1 MRTSPA
7 GQAISRRILWRVR
20 GGAKGQSGH
29 FLWMK
34 GPLYRLKAA
43 SWCAGIC
50 LVVVLALSQC
60 QPAEQTRLPE
70 ETLVRI
76 MVDLHTAEAATTG
89 LTGFRKDSLLYLYY
103 EQIFALHGVERA
115 DYEHDIRL
123 LSRDEDRMMRIVEE
137 AEALLKEATGEQ

>member
-1 MRTSPA
+1 
-7 GQAISRRILWRVR
+7 
-20 GGAKGQSGH
+20 
-29 FLWMK
+29 MK
-34 GPLYRLKAA
+34 GLLYRLKTT

-60 QPAEQTRLPE
+60 QSPEQTRLSE

-76 MVDLHTAEAATTG
+76 MADLHIAEAATTG

-103 EQIFALHGVERA
+103 EQIFALHGVKRA